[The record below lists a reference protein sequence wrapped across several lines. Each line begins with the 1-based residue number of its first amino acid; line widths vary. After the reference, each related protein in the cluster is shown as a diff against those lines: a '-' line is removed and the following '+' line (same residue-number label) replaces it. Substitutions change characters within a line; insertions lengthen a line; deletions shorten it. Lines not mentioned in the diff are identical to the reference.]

1 MSVAKISPRQKMINV
16 MYLILTDMLALNVSS
31 EILKAFFLMETSMD
45 MTSENVQQKNRDL
58 LVAYDRQLG
67 TQPDLVRPFY
77 VKAKEAEK
85 LAAEFDQY
93 VENLK
98 NILIEETGGREES
111 SDGKKT
117 ELVGK
122 DDIEKHADFL
132 INKKKGDE
140 LKIKISEIREKLLA
154 LLAPEERNEVISDLV
169 AQDYGTQSWESFHF
183 EHSPLAEVVAMMS
196 KIQNDCKVT
205 TNDVLKTLY
214 QHIGGTSLPIDKIE
228 AAIVPKSNY
237 LMKGDEFTADIFLT
251 AHSTRQAHEIY
262 IDGQKVAEENGKF
275 TYRVPSNITGS
286 HTINGEIWVRE
297 SDSLR
302 KYPFSTA
309 YNVFNGGASVSA
321 DNTRILYT
329 DIDNPLSITA
339 PGIAPSNLKAE
350 VDNVTLVSEAESKYN
365 VKVSRI
371 GTNRVKVL
379 ARDDYGNWKP
389 MGQEQFLVRN
399 LPKPEIRY
407 GTLDGST
414 TYSKGAVLAQRMMVA
429 GLGGIYVRGLHYSV
443 KSYTMSIADSRN
455 GIQSTI
461 QVNGQ
466 YASGDV
472 QAALNR
478 MAPGS
483 IVIFENIKVDKMPRK
498 TFQLVLRTR

>member
-169 AQDYGTQSWESFHF
+169 
-183 EHSPLAEVVAMMS
+183 
-196 KIQNDCKVT
+196 
-205 TNDVLKTLY
+205 
-214 QHIGGTSLPIDKIE
+214 
-228 AAIVPKSNY
+228 
-237 LMKGDEFTADIFLT
+237 
-251 AHSTRQAHEIY
+251 
-262 IDGQKVAEENGKF
+262 
-275 TYRVPSNITGS
+275 
-286 HTINGEIWVRE
+286 
-297 SDSLR
+297 
-302 KYPFSTA
+302 
-309 YNVFNGGASVSA
+309 
-321 DNTRILYT
+321 
-329 DIDNPLSITA
+329 
-339 PGIAPSNLKAE
+339 
-350 VDNVTLVSEAESKYN
+350 
-365 VKVSRI
+365 
-371 GTNRVKVL
+371 
-379 ARDDYGNWKP
+379 
-389 MGQEQFLVRN
+389 RN